1 MDAAAGARIASNGA
15 LDLTVGSNLRQS
27 MAVISRAD
35 LVICNSSFAMHA
47 AAAAGVHA
55 IVLLGDQY
63 ESARAHAAQWGHGD
77 LTTILG
83 RDLERPQIYEPA
95 EVLRI
100 LTGSSAGAA
109 AGRLTDLP
117 ESRLQQVDL
126 VATPAIPGP

>member
-1 MDAAAGARIASNGA
+1 
-15 LDLTVGSNLRQS
+15 

-47 AAAAGVHA
+47 AAATGVRA

-83 RDLERPQIYEPA
+83 RDDERPQIYEPA

-100 LTGSSAGAA
+100 LTGSSAGIPA
-109 AGRLTDLP
+109 DLP
-117 ESRLQQVDL
+117 KSRTQQVDL
-126 VATPAIPGP
+126 VATPAIPGSVIGR